1 LSQFR
6 QSPNCLL
13 VRENVKTSILD
24 IITMKVIKSDKDA
37 GVLLAELSSTFK
49 KNEVIGLAR
58 LPEPR
63 ADQKYRDVLRKVFNL
78 AGSVEP
84 VVMVEIDNGDKIVY
98 AFNVEADPRDG
109 ESMEKAKV
117 KVKGKVI
124 KHSHGNSEI
133 TYYREIIM
141 DNAEKGFKEIN
152 ELAEEYEEAYSKAFS
167 RRRSEIDPYYWL
179 S

>member
-1 LSQFR
+1 MSQFR

-109 ESMEKAKV
+109 ESME
-117 KVKGKVI
+117 
-124 KHSHGNSEI
+124 
-133 TYYREIIM
+133 
-141 DNAEKGFKEIN
+141 NAEKGFKEIN